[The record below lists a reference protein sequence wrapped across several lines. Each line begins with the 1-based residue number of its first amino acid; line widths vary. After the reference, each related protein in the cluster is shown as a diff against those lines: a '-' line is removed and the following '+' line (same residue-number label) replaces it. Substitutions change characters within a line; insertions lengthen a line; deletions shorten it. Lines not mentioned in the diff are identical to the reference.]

1 MWCSMLKCDVVCCSA
16 LKCVAV
22 VLQCDAACCS
32 VLQRVAVCCS
42 VPRCTLTSAPCS
54 GRYCVAVCCIV
65 VQCVAVL
72 LQCDAVSCS
81 VLQCVAQCVAGVLQ
95 VCCSNTLQH
104 TATHCNT
111 LQHAATQVLGSTA
124 AGSALDSTSLATDIT
139 ILRPP
144 GVWPWGGGRGIQSA
158 SRSTGNAGQILGC

>member
-1 MWCSMLKCDVVCCSA
+1 MLKCDVVCCSA

-22 VLQCDAACCS
+22 VLQCDAAYCS
-32 VLQRVAVCCS
+32 VLQ
-42 VPRCTLTSAPCS
+42 
-54 GRYCVAVCCIV
+54 CVAVCRAALLRLLLVATGIV
-65 VQCVAVL
+65 LQCVALWCNVL
-72 LQCDAVSCS
+72 QFCCRVLQCDAVSCS

-124 AGSALDSTSLATDIT
+124 AGSALESTSLATDIT